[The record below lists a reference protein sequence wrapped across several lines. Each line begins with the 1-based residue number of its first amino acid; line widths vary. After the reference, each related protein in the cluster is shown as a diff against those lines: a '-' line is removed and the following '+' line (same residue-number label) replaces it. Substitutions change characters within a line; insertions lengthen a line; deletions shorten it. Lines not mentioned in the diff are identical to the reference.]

1 MKEDKTK
8 FINKLKNET
17 EDNQKFACS
26 CGYYSCDRAFL
37 MGFYNYTS
45 TNDWWEK
52 INYYWEKWLFF
63 VIIIKALIHKKG
75 NKSTPSISVKF
86 AKMHCCQIRYISE
99 NKTTCTLP
107 SIPPFN
113 NNNNNNNNKVGV
125 TVVPYRLLELRHNKT
140 AREVSPGGTSVPKQQ
155 KFHTD
160 GVNQCLHN

>member
-17 EDNQKFACS
+17 KDNQKLACA

-52 INYYWEKWLFF
+52 NNYYWEKWLLL
-63 VIIIKALIHKKG
+63 VVIIKALIHKKKETKAHFQSAL
-75 NKSTPSISVKF
+75 NLLRC
-86 AKMHCCQIRYISE
+86 CCQIRYISE
-99 NKTTCTLP
+99 NKKTCTLP

-113 NNNNNNNNKVGV
+113 NNNQVGV
-125 TVVPYRLLELRHNKT
+125 TVVPYRLLQYYST
-140 AREVSPGGTSVPKQQ
+140 T
-155 KFHTD
+155 
-160 GVNQCLHN
+160 